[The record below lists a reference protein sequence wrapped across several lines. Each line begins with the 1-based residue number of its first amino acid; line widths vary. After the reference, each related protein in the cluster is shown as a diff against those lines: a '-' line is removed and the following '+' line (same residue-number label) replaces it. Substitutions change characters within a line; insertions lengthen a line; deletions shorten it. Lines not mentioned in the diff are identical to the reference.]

1 MVTTMQKI
9 PLNLAAAEM
18 VLARDIF
25 KNDSPTGMPIC
36 GKGTVLTSSL
46 ISRLQQMGVQSLY
59 VEGHPV
65 HQEGDRGLEEQL
77 ADLDKRFSKT
87 MGNRYN
93 LILLEIYRN
102 QIRTAMGD
110 NGGRTEE

>member
-1 MVTTMQKI
+1 MQKI
-9 PLNLAAAEM
+9 PLNLAAAGM

-36 GKGTVLTSSL
+36 GKGTELSGAL

-65 HQEGDRGLEEQL
+65 WQEGDCGLTEQL
-77 ADLDKRFSKT
+77 ADLEKRFSKT
-87 MGNRYN
+87 LDNRYN
-93 LILLEIYRN
+93 RSLLEIYRN
-102 QIRTAMGD
+102 QITAAMGD
-110 NGGRTEE
+110 NGGRPEE

>member
-1 MVTTMQKI
+1 MQKI

-36 GKGTVLTSSL
+36 GKGTVLSDSL

-65 HQEGDRGLEEQL
+65 WQEGDRCLSEQL
-77 ADLDKRFSKT
+77 ADLEKRFSKT
-87 MGNRYN
+87 LDNRHN
-93 LILLEIYRN
+93 AVLLDIYRN
-102 QIRTAMGD
+102 HLTTAMGE

>member
-1 MVTTMQKI
+1 MQKI
-9 PLNLAAAEM
+9 PLNLATAEM

-36 GKGTVLTSSL
+36 GKGTELSDSL

-65 HQEGDRGLEEQL
+65 WQEGDRGLAEQL
-77 ADLDKRFSKT
+77 ADLEKRFSKT
-87 MGNRYN
+87 MNNRYN
-93 LILLEIYRN
+93 TTLLEVYR
-102 QIRTAMGD
+102 IHFTAAMGD
-110 NGGRTEE
+110 DGGRTEE

>member
-1 MVTTMQKI
+1 MQKI
-9 PLNLAAAEM
+9 PLNLAAAGM

-36 GKGTVLTSSL
+36 GKGTELSDAL

-65 HQEGDRGLEEQL
+65 WQEGDCGLTEQL
-77 ADLDKRFSKT
+77 ADLEKRFSKT
-87 MGNRYN
+87 LDNRYN
-93 LILLEIYRN
+93 RSLLEIYRN
-102 QIRTAMGD
+102 QITAAMGD
-110 NGGRTEE
+110 NGGRPEE

>member
-1 MVTTMQKI
+1 MQKI
-9 PLNLAAAEM
+9 PLNLAAPEM

-36 GKGTVLTSSL
+36 GKGTVLSGGL
-46 ISRLQQMGVQSLY
+46 INRLQQMGVQSLY

-65 HQEGDRGLEEQL
+65 QQEGDRGLTEQL
-77 ADLDKRFSKT
+77 ADLDRRFSKT
-87 MGNRYN
+87 MDNRYN
-93 LILLEIYRN
+93 VMLLEIYRN

-110 NGGRTEE
+110 DGGRTEE

>member
-1 MVTTMQKI
+1 MQKI

-25 KNDSPTGMPIC
+25 KNDSPSGMPIC
-36 GKGTVLTSSL
+36 GQGTVLSDSL

-65 HQEGDRGLEEQL
+65 WQEGDRGLTEQL
-77 ADLDKRFSKT
+77 VELENRLSKT
-87 MGNRYN
+87 LDTRYN
-93 LILLEIYRN
+93 ASLLEIDCN
-102 QIRTAMGD
+102 QLTAAMGD
-110 NGGRTEE
+110 NGGRAEE

>member
-1 MVTTMQKI
+1 MQKI

-25 KNDSPTGMPIC
+25 KNDSPSGMPIC
-36 GKGTVLTSSL
+36 GQGTVLTDSL
-46 ISRLQQMGVQSLY
+46 INRLQQMGVQSLY

-65 HQEGDRGLEEQL
+65 WLEGDRALPEQL
-77 ADLDKRFSKT
+77 ADLEKRFSKT
-87 MGNRYN
+87 LDNRYN

-102 QIRTAMGD
+102 QLTAAMGD
-110 NGGRTEE
+110 NGGRAED

>member
-1 MVTTMQKI
+1 MQKI

-36 GKGTVLTSSL
+36 GKGTVLSGSL

-65 HQEGDRGLEEQL
+65 QQEGDRCLDEQL
-77 ADLDKRFSKT
+77 ADLEKRFSKT
-87 MGNRYN
+87 MDNRHN
-93 LILLEIYRN
+93 VMLLEIYRN
-102 QIRTAMGD
+102 QIRSAMGD
-110 NGGRTEE
+110 DGGRTEE